1 MELYDRIRF
10 LRKESLKLSQEEFG
24 KLLGVNRDV
33 INNIEQNRLKRP
45 AQKEPI
51 YKLICEKFNVN
62 ENWLRTGDGEM
73 FLPDEDEEA
82 AYVSDLLEESDN
94 DFYDLIKAIMK
105 TYSESGEKEKAILK
119 SFAKDLKNNLNKEN
133 RD

>member
-1 MELYDRIRF
+1 MKISDRIKE
-10 LRKESLKLSQEEFG
+10 LRKSLKLSQEEFG
-24 KLLGVNRDV
+24 HVLGVSRDV
-33 INNIEQNRLKRP
+33 IGNIEYDRLKRP
-45 AQKEPI
+45 EQKEPI
-51 YKLICEKFNVN
+51 YKLICQKFNVS
-62 ENWLRTGDGEM
+62 EIWLRTGDGEM

-82 AYVSDLLEESDN
+82 AYVSDLLEESEN

>member
-1 MELYDRIRF
+1 MKISDRIKE
-10 LRKESLKLSQEEFG
+10 LRKSLKLSQEEFG
-24 KLLGVNRDV
+24 HVLGVSRDV
-33 INNIEQNRLKRP
+33 IGNIEYDRLKRP
-45 AQKEPI
+45 EQKEPI
-51 YKLICEKFNVN
+51 YKLICQKFNVS
-62 ENWLRTGDGEM
+62 EIWLRTGDGEM

-82 AYVSDLLEESDN
+82 AYVSDLLEELDN